1 MKSFTDLFIK
11 RPVLAMV
18 VSFVIL
24 IAGSKAVLPILFPKL
39 AGLGGLNVRQYPR
52 SDIASI
58 SITTVYV
65 GADAELVRGFI
76 TTPLERAIA
85 AADGIDYIQ
94 SQSKQ
99 GQSVITARLKLNYD
113 ANKALS
119 DISSKV
125 DAIRRDLP
133 PEAEIPVIEILS
145 ADSQRASAYLSFTS
159 DILQPNEV
167 TDYLVRLVQPRLT
180 AVGGVQKADIL
191 GGRYFAM
198 RIWMKPDRMAAL
210 NISPAQVRTA
220 LARNNY
226 LAAVG
231 STKGSLLQVNLTA
244 NTDLHTADDFKKLVV
259 REDKGTLIRLGDI
272 ADVVLGAEDY
282 NAEVRFSGQ
291 KAVFMGIYVLPN
303 ANSVDVIKR
312 VRIEMEQIKR
322 ELPSGLNAEIAYDS
336 TAYINDAIHEVVKTL
351 IDTLLIVMLVIFLF
365 LGSFRSVIVPVV
377 AIPISLIGAM
387 FLMQAF
393 GFSLN
398 LLTLLAIVL
407 SVGLVVDDAIVVVE
421 NVERHMREGMSRMN
435 AALKGARELVGP
447 IIAMTLTL
455 ATVYTPIALQGGL
468 TGALFREFALTLAG
482 AVLISGIVALTLSPM
497 MAAHLLRP
505 EHVDH
510 GFSGWVNR
518 TFDRFREWY
527 GSHLDRTLNARPA
540 VYLVWAGVSVLALFM
555 FVMIPKFA
563 SKELAPTEDQGVIF
577 GVMTAP
583 ANATIDDTI
592 RYADAAGKVFHD
604 VPDTRFTFQLTF
616 PDNGF
621 GGMVLKPWGTRKTPT
636 AAYLPVV
643 QQKLGAIPGIQMFPV
658 MPSALPGS
666 DSTPVSFV
674 ITSTADPERILE
686 LAQQLQAKATQSGL
700 FRFTDID
707 TKIDQPQAEFVFD
720 HDKVGSLGLDMQQ
733 VGADLTAAIGG
744 NYVNRFNI
752 AGRSYKVIPQIKR
765 IDRLNP
771 QQLENIYVSG
781 PNNKLISLSTVA
793 SIKHKTVARSLNR
806 MQQLN
811 AVTISGVPTRSLDSA
826 LKFLEDEARN
836 ILPKGYV
843 IDYTGES
850 RQLRTEGDKFIPV
863 FVLAIVLIFLVL
875 AAQFNS
881 FRDPFIVL
889 LGSVPLALFG
899 AVIFMFLKMPFGNF
913 FTSGWTTSLNIY
925 SQVGLVTLVGLVS
938 RNGILIVQFAN
949 EMQRKGMDKLSAVS
963 QAARIRLRPIMM
975 TSAATVAGHFPLTLV
990 SGAGAAARNSIGLVL
1005 VGGMSIGTIF
1015 TLFIVPSLYMLI
1027 AKQHHEKSLMD
1038 VGWEDTPEDVD
1049 LVPEMAPALTPD
1061 GNGNGWKK

>member
-24 IAGSKAVLPILFPKL
+24 IAGSKAILPIFFPQC
-39 AGLGGLNVRQYPR
+39 ADLGGLNVRQYPR

-145 ADSQRASAYLSFTS
+145 QDSQRASAYLSFTS

-210 NISPAQVRTA
+210 NISPSQVRTA

-244 NTDLHTADDFKKLVV
+244 NTDLHNADDFKKLVV
-259 REDKGTLIRLGDI
+259 RQDKGNLIRLSDI

-282 NAEVRFSGQ
+282 NTEVRFSGER
-291 KAVFMGIYVLPN
+291 AVFMGIWVLPN
-303 ANSVDVIKR
+303 ANSIDVIKR
-312 VRIEMEQIKR
+312 VRTEMDQIQK
-322 ELPSGLNAEIAYDS
+322 ELPSGMTGQIAYDA

-351 IDTLLIVMLVIFLF
+351 IGTLITVMVVIFLF

-377 AIPISLIGAM
+377 AIPISLIGAL
-387 FLMQAF
+387 FLMQVF
-393 GFSLN
+393 GFTLN

-447 IIAMTLTL
+447 IIAMTLTI
-455 ATVYTPIALQGGL
+455 ATVYTHIALQGGL

-482 AVLISGIVALTLSPM
+482 AVFISGIVALTLSPM
-497 MAAHLLRP
+497 MSAHLLRAGHS
-505 EHVDH
+505 EK
-510 GFSGWVNR
+510 GFSGVVNR
-518 TFDRFREWY
+518 TFDRFRDWY
-527 GSHLDRTLNARPA
+527 GKHLDATLAARPA
-540 VYLVWAGVSVLALFM
+540 VYATWAGLAVLASLM
-555 FVMIPKFA
+555 FYLLPMMG

-577 GVMTAP
+577 GIVTAP

-592 RYADAAGKVFHD
+592 RYADAANDVFMKI
-604 VPDTRFTFQLTF
+604 PDTRFTFQITS
-616 PDNGF
+616 PDSGF
-621 GGMVLKPWGTRKTPT
+621 GGLVLKPWGTRTTPT
-636 AAYLPVV
+636 KQYLPNVL
-643 QQKLGAIPGIQMFPV
+643 QGLGGIPGIQMFAT
-658 MPSALPGS
+658 MPAALPGAE
-666 DSTPVSFV
+666 TFPVSFV
-674 ITSTADPERILE
+674 IASTADQERILE
-686 LAQQLQAKATQSGL
+686 FA
-700 FRFTDID
+700 
-707 TKIDQPQAEFVFD
+707 
-720 HDKVGSLGLDMQQ
+720 
-733 VGADLTAAIGG
+733 
-744 NYVNRFNI
+744 
-752 AGRSYKVIPQIKR
+752 
-765 IDRLNP
+765 
-771 QQLENIYVSG
+771 
-781 PNNKLISLSTVA
+781 
-793 SIKHKTVARSLNR
+793 
-806 MQQLN
+806 
-811 AVTISGVPTRSLDSA
+811 
-826 LKFLEDEARN
+826 
-836 ILPKGYV
+836 
-843 IDYTGES
+843 
-850 RQLRTEGDKFIPV
+850 RQLF
-863 FVLAIVLIFLVL
+863 
-875 AAQFNS
+875 
-881 FRDPFIVL
+881 
-889 LGSVPLALFG
+889 
-899 AVIFMFLKMPFGNF
+899 
-913 FTSGWTTSLNIY
+913 
-925 SQVGLVTLVGLVS
+925 
-938 RNGILIVQFAN
+938 
-949 EMQRKGMDKLSAVS
+949 
-963 QAARIRLRPIMM
+963 
-975 TSAATVAGHFPLTLV
+975 
-990 SGAGAAARNSIGLVL
+990 
-1005 VGGMSIGTIF
+1005 
-1015 TLFIVPSLYMLI
+1015 
-1027 AKQHHEKSLMD
+1027 
-1038 VGWEDTPEDVD
+1038 
-1049 LVPEMAPALTPD
+1049 
-1061 GNGNGWKK
+1061 